1 MLDIL
6 ICTIPG
12 GKFHTKTKA
21 TFLLLFSHSVM
32 FNFCS
37 PMDGSPRGSSVRG
50 ISKQGYWSGLPFP
63 CPGDLPNPGFEPM
76 SPALAGRFFTTEPP
90 GKPEATY

>member
-32 FNFCS
+32 FDFCS
-37 PMDGSPRGSSVRG
+37 PMDDSPRSSSVRG

-63 CPGDLPNPGFEPM
+63 CPGDLLEPGIEPK
-76 SPALAGRFFTTEPP
+76 SPTLQAYVLPFEPP
-90 GKPEATY
+90 GTQHK